1 MRLWLYQRI
10 GTAEVE
16 KTVTPYCSEIM
27 NHAGTVKILSEEQ
40 VLALT
45 QHDVVYRREMQSL
58 ESTMS
63 TKGLELAADLAAL
76 LKQRKNAN
84 SASNVRKQNHLINLT
99 ATVNMIAAKRMKL
112 NQGNETVKDVLEKQ
126 NAEVEEDDEDAE
138 EDDDS

>member
-1 MRLWLYQRI
+1 M
-10 GTAEVE
+10 T
-16 KTVTPYCSEIM
+16 
-27 NHAGTVKILSEEQ
+27 EEQ

-45 QHDVVYRREMQSL
+45 QNDVVYRREMQSL
-58 ESTMS
+58 ESTLT

-99 ATVNMIAAKRMKL
+99 ATVNMIASKRMKL
-112 NQGNETVKDVLEKQ
+112 NQGNDTVKDVLEKQ

-138 EDDDS
+138 DDDDS